1 MKKLLIFLIFSLNAS
16 TCMSDEGTTKPTI
29 EPQARS
35 RAPHAIPSEKLRG
48 IMLNLNSAL
57 QGSKH
62 ADIEKNLIEKAQMPV
77 LIKTV
82 EDLLLTA
89 EAMAKEPPDTKLEKY
104 KQIGFRSLAN
114 NLYAET
120 QNFKNVLDGDE
131 FELIDPAYIRLNET
145 CNGCHDT
152 FR

>member
-1 MKKLLIFLIFSLNAS
+1 MKKMLILLIFYLNAG
-16 TCMSDEGTTKPTI
+16 TCMSDEGKMKTTT
-29 EPQARS
+29 EPEARS

-62 ADIEKNLIEKAQMPV
+62 ADIEKNIIEKGQMSV

-82 EDLLLTA
+82 DDLLLTA
-89 EAMAKEPPDTKLEKY
+89 EAMTKEPPDTKLEKY

-120 QNFKNVLDGDE
+120 QNFKNVLDGDNY
-131 FELIDPAYIRLNET
+131 ELIEPAYTRLNVT

>member
-1 MKKLLIFLIFSLNAS
+1 MKKILIFLIFSLNSA
-16 TCMSDEGTTKPTI
+16 TCISDEGSTKPTI
-29 EPQARS
+29 EPQEHS
-35 RAPHAIPSEKLRG
+35 RAPHAIPSEKLRS
-48 IMLNLNSAL
+48 IMLSLNSSL

-62 ADIEKNLIEKAQMPV
+62 ADIKNNLIEEDQMAV

-89 EAMAKEPPDTKLEKY
+89 EAMTKEPPVTKFEKY
-104 KQIGFRSLAN
+104 KQIGFRALAN
-114 NLYAET
+114 NLYIET
-120 QNFKNVLDGDE
+120 QNFKNVLDGNE
-131 FELIDPAYIRLNET
+131 HELIEPAYTRLNET

>member
-1 MKKLLIFLIFSLNAS
+1 MKKMLILLIFFLNAG
-16 TCMSDEGTTKPTI
+16 TCMSEESTTRTTT
-29 EPQARS
+29 EPEART
-35 RAPHAIPSEKLRG
+35 RAPHAIPSEKLRS

-62 ADIEKNLIEKAQMPV
+62 ADIERNLIEKAQMPV

-89 EAMAKEPPDTKLEKY
+89 EAMIKEPPDTKLEKY

-120 QNFKNVLDGDE
+120 QNFKNVLDGDDY
-131 FELIDPAYIRLNET
+131 ELIDPAYTRLNET